1 MKAGANVL
9 IPCLND
15 NNWDTLRTVAA
26 DCSVQVEFLKGDLCD
41 DAFRTQV
48 VSASQER
55 FGSIDILI
63 NNAGFIIRKP
73 LLECSDRDWTSVM
86 NVNCDALYFLSRRVA
101 EVMVR
106 QQHGKIIKHAV
117 AGITKNFANE
127 LGKYHIQVNG
137 IAPGYIAAGNS
148 EEIIHDEAIYND
160 FLSRIPAGR
169 WGTPADLQGLA
180 VFLSSEASDYIN
192 GAIIPVDGG
201 YLCR

>member
-1 MKAGANVL
+1 MDTYDLNVFTMQCFSLKGKNAVITGANNGVGMGYAYALMKAGANVL

-106 QQHGKIIKHAV
+106 QQHERSS
-117 AGITKNFANE
+117 TS
-127 LGKYHIQVNG
+127 
-137 IAPGYIAAGNS
+137 AP
-148 EEIIHDEAIYND
+148 
-160 FLSRIPAGR
+160 
-169 WGTPADLQGLA
+169 
-180 VFLSSEASDYIN
+180 
-192 GAIIPVDGG
+192 
-201 YLCR
+201 